1 MIVTSSEEN
10 LLTAPANS
18 TSIRNNP
25 FGPVTYGFPVPIGA
39 MRGLGD
45 IPLIGVDPVSLG
57 VASAGSAFQ
66 IVNTLMQPTLR
77 GMQQQDATT
86 IVNAAEIYLKMNLND
101 FMGSPKTIQDK
112 ANALA
117 VFDGYWAQVV
127 QGCTSLARAGTNCVN
142 DRAPGGK
149 FDWFKAYRDPIANAP
164 VTGGSTISTSNV
176 SGGALPSATTIVD
189 TVSSSL
195 GVSSGMGELLLISL
209 AAIIGFHFLKG
220 GSN

>member
-25 FGPVTYGFPVPIGA
+25 FGPVTYGFPLPI
-39 MRGLGD
+39 RGMGQFD
-45 IPLIGVDPVSLG
+45 PLSAGVMAGIGV
-57 VASAGSAFQ
+57 GSQVIQTIF
-66 IVNTLMQPTLR
+66 NPTLR
-77 GMQQQDATT
+77 GRQQQDATT

-101 FMGSPKTIQDK
+101 FMGSPKTLQDK
-112 ANALA
+112 VNALA

-127 QGCTSLARAGTNCVN
+127 QGCTQLARAGTNCVN

-149 FDWFKAYRDPIANAP
+149 FDWFRAYRDPIANST

-176 SGGALPSATTIVD
+176 SGGGSPSATSIVD
-189 TVSSSL
+189 TVSRSI
-195 GVSSGMGELLLISL
+195 GVSSGVGEILLIGL
-209 AAIIGFHFLKG
+209 AAIMGIKLLKRG
-220 GSN
+220 NN